1 MQYRLTTREGVTKMS
16 NWEKITVWV
25 VKVEGQFKTQ
35 VDTYEQAVK
44 YAKKYEGKEIEI
56 KQSEAERL
64 LIGSIW

>member
-1 MQYRLTTREGVTKMS
+1 MS
-16 NWEKITVWV
+16 NWKKITVWV

-56 KQSEAERL
+56 KQSEAEQL